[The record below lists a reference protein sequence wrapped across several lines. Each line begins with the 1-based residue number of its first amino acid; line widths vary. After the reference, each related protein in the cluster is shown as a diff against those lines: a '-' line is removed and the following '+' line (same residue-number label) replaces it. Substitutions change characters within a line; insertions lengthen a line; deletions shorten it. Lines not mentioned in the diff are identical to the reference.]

1 MWFCFS
7 SNTSRSVS
15 FYTNWRLLTGQV
27 GCRIQPTLDQSFPP
41 FVREQTKCISDGL
54 MIRVVTGNST
64 SRDLTNYDCG
74 FGSRVQ
80 DFLLDF
86 WLTSTST
93 NQLRVIKICQYQPAW
108 DHQGVYHRRFDWDEQ
123 RQCPRKYKCRSQQI
137 HSIFVTKTASISA
150 NLSGQLICLCYA
162 IAYSYLGF
170 LSLCMQPF
178 LLVSLLF
185 YNPVVSV
192 LLTQKGHLTTVSS

>member
-1 MWFCFS
+1 MWFCFP

-15 FYTNWRLLTGQV
+15 FYRNWRLLTGQE
-27 GCRIQPTLDQSFPP
+27 GRRIQHSSQRLTSP
-41 FVREQTKCISDGL
+41 FFLLSENRPDASDRL

-108 DHQGVYHRRFDWDEQ
+108 DHQGMYHRRFDWDEQ
-123 RQCPRKYKCRSQQI
+123 RQCPRQYKCRSQQI
-137 HSIFVTKTASISA
+137 HSIFVTQ
-150 NLSGQLICLCYA
+150 NC
-162 IAYSYLGF
+162 
-170 LSLCMQPF
+170 
-178 LLVSLLF
+178 
-185 YNPVVSV
+185 
-192 LLTQKGHLTTVSS
+192 